1 MGAQTL
7 QQAHVWIGLD
17 SIADLEALGEGLAQ
31 GLAACGDILH
41 KVDIAWRSKA
51 LSDVHEGRVHRE
63 CPPPAVE
70 AQRASTKARMRSI
83 ESKLSRVT
91 SAGCTRKPPVSSI
104 KISKSTILKESMRPD
119 ENSRVSSSKSSGSSP
134 CFS

>member
-1 MGAQTL
+1 MGAKTL

-17 SIADLEALGEGLAQ
+17 GIADLEALGEGLAQ
-31 GLAACGDILH
+31 GLAACCDILH
-41 KVDIAWRSKA
+41 KVDIGRRPEA

-63 CPPPAVE
+63 RTP

-91 SAGCTRKPPVSSI
+91 SAGCTRNPAVSSI
-104 KISKSTILKESMRPD
+104 NMIKSTILKESMRPD
-119 ENSRVSSSKSSGSSP
+119 EKSSVSSSKSSGSSP
-134 CFS
+134 CF